1 FEAKLRPSTVYMQI
15 IDTALDSVKII
26 EPKVFGDD
34 RGFFLESWN
43 KQLFEE
49 HGLPSHFV
57 QDNHSRS
64 SQGVLRGLHYQLKN
78 PQGKLVRV
86 TGGEV
91 FDVAVDMRK
100 SSTQFGKWMGVLLS
114 ESNKRQLWVPPGFA
128 HGFYVLSESAD
139 FQYKCTDYYAPE
151 HERSLMWNDET
162 VGVKW
167 PIIEGSEPLL
177 AAKDTAGLPID
188 QCDTFA

>member
-1 FEAKLRPSTVYMQI
+1 MQI
-15 IDTALDSVKII
+15 IDTALNSVKII

-43 KQLFEE
+43 KQLFKD

-86 TGGEV
+86 TSGEV

-100 SSTQFGKWMGVLLS
+100 SSAQFGKWMGVLLS

-128 HGFYVLSESAD
+128 HGFYVVSESAD

-151 HERSLMWNDET
+151 HERSLMWNDAT
-162 VGVKW
+162 VGVEW
-167 PIIEGSEPLL
+167 PIIDGSEPLL
-177 AAKDTAGLPID
+177 AAKDAAGLPID
-188 QCDTFA
+188 QCDTFD

>member
-1 FEAKLRPSTVYMQI
+1 MQI

-26 EPKVFGDD
+26 EPRVFGDD

-43 KQLFEE
+43 KQLFEN
-49 HGLPSHFV
+49 HGLPGHFV

-78 PQGKLVRV
+78 TQGKLVRV
-86 TGGEV
+86 TSGEV

-100 SSTQFGKWMGVLLS
+100 SSAQFGQWTGVMLS

-128 HGFYVLSESAD
+128 HGFYVVSESAD
-139 FQYKCTDYYAPE
+139 FQYKCTDYYSPE
-151 HERSLMWNDET
+151 SERSLLWNDPT
-162 VGVKW
+162 VGIEW
-167 PIIEGSEPLL
+167 PIVEGLEPQL
-177 AAKDTAGLPID
+177 AAKDASGLLLA
-188 QCDTFA
+188 QCDTFD